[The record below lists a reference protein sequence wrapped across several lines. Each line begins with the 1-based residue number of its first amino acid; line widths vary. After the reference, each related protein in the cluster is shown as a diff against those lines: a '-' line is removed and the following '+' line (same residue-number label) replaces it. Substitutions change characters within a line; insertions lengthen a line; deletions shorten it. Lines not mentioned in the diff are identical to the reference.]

1 MLMPKRTKWRKQM
14 RGKIRGEATRGN
26 EVSFGEFGLQSLEPA
41 WLSARVIE
49 AGRVAASRSAPEAKL
64 WIRVFPHK
72 SVSKKAAET
81 RMGTGK
87 GDVEFWA
94 YFWIGFVRLGV
105 AFVVCHL
112 IGRAYG
118 RTVLIWFGKYLGVR
132 AEQIHKIMD
141 MFHHAEWFVIPF
153 FVGSN
158 IVAAISGIARV
169 SAGRLAVLL

>member
-14 RGKIRGEATRGN
+14 RGKIRGDATRGN
-26 EVSFGEFGLQSLEPA
+26 AVSFGEFGLQSVEPG

-94 YFWIGFVRLGV
+94 AVIKPGTILYELDGVTEAVAKV
-105 AFVVCHL
+105 AFNRVAHKL
-112 IGRAYG
+112 PMR
-118 RTVLIWFGKYLGVR
+118 VR
-132 AEQIHKIMD
+132 MVRRR
-141 MFHHAEWFVIPF
+141 HA
-153 FVGSN
+153 
-158 IVAAISGIARV
+158 
-169 SAGRLAVLL
+169 

>member
-26 EVSFGEFGLQSLEPA
+26 EVSFGEFGLQSLEPG

-49 AGRVAASRSAPEAKL
+49 AGRVAASRSAPEAKV

-87 GDVEFWA
+87 GDVEYWA
-94 YFWIGFVRLGV
+94 AVIKPGTILFELDGVTEEAAKLAFNRVAHKLPLRVRL
-105 AFVVCHL
+105 
-112 IGRAYG
+112 
-118 RTVLIWFGKYLGVR
+118 VR
-132 AEQIHKIMD
+132 RR
-141 MFHHAEWFVIPF
+141 HA
-153 FVGSN
+153 
-158 IVAAISGIARV
+158 
-169 SAGRLAVLL
+169 

>member
-14 RGKIRGEATRGN
+14 RGRIRGEATRGN
-26 EVSFGEFGLQSLEPA
+26 EVAFGEFGLQSLEPA

-49 AGRVAASRSAPEAKL
+49 AGRVAASRTAPEAKL

-94 YFWIGFVRLGV
+94 AVIKPGTILYELDGVTEEAAKLAFNRVAHKLPMRVRL
-105 AFVVCHL
+105 
-112 IGRAYG
+112 
-118 RTVLIWFGKYLGVR
+118 VR
-132 AEQIHKIMD
+132 RR
-141 MFHHAEWFVIPF
+141 HA
-153 FVGSN
+153 
-158 IVAAISGIARV
+158 
-169 SAGRLAVLL
+169 

>member
-26 EVSFGEFGLQSLEPA
+26 QVSFGEYGLQSLEPG

-49 AGRVAASRSAPEAKL
+49 AARVAATRSAPEAKV

-87 GDVEFWA
+87 GDVEYWA
-94 YFWIGFVRLGV
+94 
-105 AFVVCHL
+105 AVVKP
-112 IGRAYG
+112 G
-118 RTVLIWFGKYLGVR
+118 TVLIELDGVTETVAKTAFNR
-132 AEQIHKIMD
+132 VAHKLPLRVRLVRRR
-141 MFHHAEWFVIPF
+141 HA
-153 FVGSN
+153 
-158 IVAAISGIARV
+158 
-169 SAGRLAVLL
+169 

>member
-26 EVSFGEFGLQSLEPA
+26 EVSFGEFGLQSLEPG

-49 AGRVAASRSAPEAKL
+49 AGRVAASRSAPEAKV

-87 GDVEFWA
+87 GDVEYWA
-94 YFWIGFVRLGV
+94 AVVKPGTVLYELDGITEDAAKEAFNRVAHKLPIKVRL
-105 AFVVCHL
+105 
-112 IGRAYG
+112 
-118 RTVLIWFGKYLGVR
+118 VR
-132 AEQIHKIMD
+132 RR
-141 MFHHAEWFVIPF
+141 HH
-153 FVGSN
+153 
-158 IVAAISGIARV
+158 
-169 SAGRLAVLL
+169 

>member
-14 RGKIRGEATRGN
+14 RGKIRGDATRGN
-26 EVSFGEFGLQSLEPA
+26 EVSFGEFGLQAMEPS

-49 AGRVAASRSAPEAKL
+49 AGRVAASRAAPEAKL

-94 YFWIGFVRLGV
+94 AVIKPGTILFELDGVTEDAAKTAFNRVAHKLPLRVRLV
-105 AFVVCHL
+105 RRR
-112 IGRAYG
+112 RA
-118 RTVLIWFGKYLGVR
+118 
-132 AEQIHKIMD
+132 
-141 MFHHAEWFVIPF
+141 
-153 FVGSN
+153 
-158 IVAAISGIARV
+158 
-169 SAGRLAVLL
+169 

>member
-26 EVSFGEFGLQSLEPA
+26 EVAFGEYGLQSLEPS

-49 AGRVAASRSAPEAKL
+49 AGRVAASRSAPEGKL

-87 GDVEFWA
+87 GDVEYWA
-94 YFWIGFVRLGV
+94 AVIKPGTILFELDGVTEATAKV
-105 AFVVCHL
+105 AFNRVAHKL
-112 IGRAYG
+112 PMR
-118 RTVLIWFGKYLGVR
+118 VR
-132 AEQIHKIMD
+132 MVRRRH
-141 MFHHAEWFVIPF
+141 
-153 FVGSN
+153 G
-158 IVAAISGIARV
+158 
-169 SAGRLAVLL
+169 

>member
-26 EVSFGEFGLQSLEPA
+26 EVAFGEYGLQSLEPG
-41 WLSARVIE
+41 WISARVIE

-94 YFWIGFVRLGV
+94 AVVKPGTILYELDGVTEDTAKLAFNRVAHKLPLRVRL
-105 AFVVCHL
+105 
-112 IGRAYG
+112 
-118 RTVLIWFGKYLGVR
+118 VR
-132 AEQIHKIMD
+132 RRH
-141 MFHHAEWFVIPF
+141 
-153 FVGSN
+153 G
-158 IVAAISGIARV
+158 
-169 SAGRLAVLL
+169 